1 MSGTTVA
8 AARSDAARDLIS
20 PVSAEAAAH
29 SALAAIQTA
38 QRAEA
43 AGDVFE
49 QLERRRIESALSRLD
64 EIYEPIRRRR
74 DLLNVGLSRINGLRE
89 TMVAQ
94 LDAIT
99 PDADLEPSLS
109 ASIPQLRP
117 FGSRDTWVQG
127 ADDEREGEHDGR
139 EPDHDDEASLVGT
152 VGSPDRHAVG
162 GTLAN
167 LGEVDLEDECED
179 EGAPTGDDEPELG
192 DGAVLYRSE
201 HDQTLTRSG
210 WQL

>member
-1 MSGTTVA
+1 MLVTTHRPPANSDKPLAVQSASTAAASAAARAVA
-8 AARSDAARDLIS
+8 AAERLAELERLRIS
-20 PVSAEAAAH
+20 G
-29 SALAAIQTA
+29 ALA
-38 QRAEA
+38 
-43 AGDVFE
+43 
-49 QLERRRIESALSRLD
+49 RLD
-64 EIYEPIRRRR
+64 DLYEPIRRRR
-74 DLLNVGLSRINGLRE
+74 DYLDGGLARIDGLRA

-99 PDADLEPSLS
+99 ADVDLEPSLS

-117 FGSRDTWVQG
+117 FGSRDTWIQG

-162 GTLAN
+162 GALAN
-167 LGEVDLEDECED
+167 LGEVDLEDQCED